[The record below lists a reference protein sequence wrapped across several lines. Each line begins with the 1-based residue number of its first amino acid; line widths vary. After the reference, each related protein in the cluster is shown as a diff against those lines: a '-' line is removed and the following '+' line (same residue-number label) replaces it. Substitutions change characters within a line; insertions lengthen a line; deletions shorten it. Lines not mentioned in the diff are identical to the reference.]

1 MISILMSPVPLA
13 RRGYQ
18 NIRKR
23 KIAMR
28 TWCRIL
34 SLLVALIW
42 VQACVSTGAQEIT
55 DPGRT
60 GGLAAGKSTQAEV
73 SAVLG
78 FPAIVSY
85 DKQRQET
92 WDYYYV
98 TEYPQAVAFVPL
110 VNGLAQNL
118 QQTAKVLT
126 IAFDRQGVIRNLHQS
141 QTTGSNEVYPY

>member
-1 MISILMSPVPLA
+1 M
-13 RRGYQ
+13 
-18 NIRKR
+18 
-23 KIAMR
+23 IAMR
-28 TWCRIL
+28 TCFKIL
-34 SLLVALIW
+34 AVPLALIW

-60 GGLAAGKSTQAEV
+60 GKLAAGKSTQAEV

-78 FPAIVSY
+78 FPAIVTY

-98 TEYPQAVAFVPL
+98 TEYPQPVAFVPV
-110 VNGLAQNL
+110 VNGLADGLKQN
-118 QQTAKVLT
+118 AKVLT
-126 IAFDRQGVIRNLHQS
+126 ISFDRQGVVRNLQKR